1 MVRVTVSKWHTPLD
15 AYAYRYTAVDLPA
28 DDPTPG
34 VYPMLL
40 EVAHMKRPDVKTP
53 FDLVLQKIVARNDDD
68 ARDVSASVYD
78 AARGFLALGI
88 APNPQDK
95 TALQDAYR
103 LTIEIGD
110 DRWSFPTTQV
120 PAEGWAVLRAAERM
134 MDARS
139 RAAA

>member
-1 MVRVTVSKWHTPLD
+1 MVRVTYSQWHTPFA

-34 VYPMLL
+34 VYPMLF
-40 EVAHMKRPDVKTP
+40 EIAHMKRPDMKTP
-53 FDLVLQKIVARNDDD
+53 FDLHLEKIVARNDDE
-68 ARDVSASVYD
+68 AREVSASVYD

-110 DRWSFPTTQV
+110 DRWSFPSTQV

-134 MDARS
+134 MHP
-139 RAAA
+139 AAAGA